1 MSIFKSITPQNRFLK
16 FKFGYIYD
24 IFVIMS
30 DETTNSI
37 AQAKIH
43 ILYLVDKVPGV
54 SYHMLMDGCMQSLFV
69 EYFAFAQAYEELIAG
84 NLMKCIGAERGKEDT
99 IGATDTL
106 TLTDGGR
113 AVLADIKDALND
125 KLRSTLNAIADEL
138 SREFADSSRISVTK
152 TPVPGGIRV
161 DLSYKGDRD
170 SLSASIT
177 VKTPEE
183 AESAINRWR
192 RECIDITDK
201 VKDQLISNS

>member
-16 FKFGYIYD
+16 FKFSYIYD

-54 SYHMLMDGCMQSLFV
+54 SYHMLMDACMRSLYV

-84 NLMKCIGAERGKEDT
+84 NLMNRSGSERGKEDT
-99 IGATDTL
+99 IGATDIL
-106 TLTDGGR
+106 SLTDGGR
-113 AVLADIKDALND
+113 AVLADIRDALND
-125 KLRSTLNAIADEL
+125 KLRLTLDTIADEL
-138 SREFADSSRISVTK
+138 SREYLDSSRISVTK

-161 DLSYKGDRD
+161 DLSYKGDED

-177 VKTPEE
+177 VKTSEE
-183 AESAINRWR
+183 AESAIIRWR
-192 RECIDITDK
+192 RECVDITGN
-201 VKDQLISNS
+201 VKDHLLSNS